1 MGLPAPK
8 MIRIPALGKFIENY
22 PQSNISKK
30 SDDSP
35 IERDMGERIAQ
46 AGFIYDPVFTPLY
59 SLMNE

>member
-1 MGLPAPK
+1 MG
-8 MIRIPALGKFIENY
+8 IPATKMFKVPARSKLVENY
-22 PQSNISKK
+22 PKSHVSKK

-35 IERDMGERIAQ
+35 IERDTWERIAQ